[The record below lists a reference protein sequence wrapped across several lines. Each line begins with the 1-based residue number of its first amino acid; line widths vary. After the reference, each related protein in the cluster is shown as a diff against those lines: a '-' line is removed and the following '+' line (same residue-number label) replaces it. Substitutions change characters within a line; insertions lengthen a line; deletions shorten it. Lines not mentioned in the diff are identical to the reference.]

1 MLGVIG
7 GSPSPSPDPARNRD
21 DCGPMSNTVTSD
33 DIEPLEPITRVALH
47 QPHYLPWLG
56 LIDKIDRSD
65 RFVVLDTVQFERR
78 GWQNRN
84 YVAGRD
90 EPVLLTVP
98 VNQGKRDDRILD
110 KNIDNGQQWRTK
122 HYKALSEHCYRR
134 APYWREYRDEI
145 AHLYEREWDNLAK
158 LATETIRMLMRC
170 YGIDTPLVLASEI
183 GDFPGR
189 KSELLAQ
196 ICAKAGADVMLS
208 GDGAKDYLDVG
219 TLRRYGIGVEW
230 QDFRHPVYPQHTRG
244 DAGFLP
250 RLSAI
255 DLLLNAGPDALHVL
269 RRARTL
275 S

>member
-1 MLGVIG
+1 VIG
-7 GSPSPSPDPARNRD
+7 GLPSPSPDPTRD
-21 DCGPMSNTVTSD
+21 KQDSRPTGNTATSNGIGAPGSVM
-33 DIEPLEPITRVALH
+33 RVALH

-65 RFVVLDTVQFERR
+65 LFIVLDTVQFERR

-90 EPVLLTVP
+90 KPVLLTVP
-98 VNQGKRDDRILD
+98 VNQGNRDDRILD
-110 KNIDNGQQWRTK
+110 KRIDNGRQWRIK

-145 AHLYEREWDNLAK
+145 AHLYETEWDGLAE
-158 LATETIRMLMRC
+158 LATETTRMLMRC
-170 YGIDTPLVLASEI
+170 FGIDTPVLLASEI

-196 ICAKAGADVMLS
+196 ICAKTGADIMLS
-208 GDGAKDYLDVG
+208 GDGARDYLDTG
-219 TLRRYGIGVEW
+219 ALRRYGIGVEW
-230 QDFRHPVYPQHTRG
+230 QDFRHPVYPQHLPAG
-244 DAGFLP
+244 AGFVP

-255 DLLLNAGPDALHVL
+255 DLLLNTGPDALHVL
-269 RRARTL
+269 RQARTR

>member
-1 MLGVIG
+1 
-7 GSPSPSPDPARNRD
+7 
-21 DCGPMSNTVTSD
+21 MSNTVTSD
-33 DIEPLEPITRVALH
+33 DIETPESVTRVALH

-56 LIDKIDRSD
+56 LIDKIDRAD

-90 EPVLLTVP
+90 KPVLLTVP
-98 VNQGKRDDRILD
+98 VNQGNRDDRILD
-110 KNIDNGQQWRTK
+110 KYIDNGQQWRTK

-183 GDFPGR
+183 GDFPGH

-196 ICAKAGADVMLS
+196 ICAKAGADIMLS
-208 GDGAKDYLDVG
+208 GDGARDYLDTE

-230 QDFRHPVYPQHTRG
+230 QDFRHPVYPQHMRG
-244 DAGFLP
+244 DVGFMP

-255 DLLLNAGPDALHVL
+255 DLLLNAGPDALDVL
-269 RRARTL
+269 RQARTL